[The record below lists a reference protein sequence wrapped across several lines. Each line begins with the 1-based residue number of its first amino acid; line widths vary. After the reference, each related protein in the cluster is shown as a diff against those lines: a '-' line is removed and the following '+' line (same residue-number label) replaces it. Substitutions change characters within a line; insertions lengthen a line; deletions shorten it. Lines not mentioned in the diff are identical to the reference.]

1 MHPYLIVSLG
11 MFACPVSCLYVSKHR
26 VLLKVPLLY
35 RSLASPCCAVQQC
48 WCVSSLS
55 LQQQTDVFH
64 C

>member
-35 RSLASPCCAVQQC
+35 RCPCFSLLCSSAVLVC
-48 WCVSSLS
+48 LFP
-55 LQQQTDVFH
+55 LTAAAD
-64 C
+64 